1 MAVRFQVLT
10 AMFMKIFGHEAISFV
25 NIGFSYKCLDT
36 EDGGYN
42 IFRKL
47 GKCLIV
53 ELDLHK

>member
-10 AMFMKIFGHEAISFV
+10 TMLTKVFGHEAMS
-25 NIGFSYKCLDT
+25 FSYKCLDT

-47 GKCLIV
+47 GECLMV
-53 ELDLHK
+53 EMDLHK